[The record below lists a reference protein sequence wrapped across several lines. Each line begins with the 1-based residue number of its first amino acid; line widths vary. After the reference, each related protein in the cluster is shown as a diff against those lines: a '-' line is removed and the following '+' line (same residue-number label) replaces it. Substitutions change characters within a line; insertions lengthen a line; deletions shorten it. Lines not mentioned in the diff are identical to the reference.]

1 MRNTLPHAPQID
13 SLGALIHARE
23 VAILPARWYNNDMGK
38 NFRHNR
44 PRKQRDE
51 YTPVGDEKALSTPL
65 GELGLSERT
74 AELLAKGG
82 IATARDLAAR
92 RMREMY
98 RIQNIGKKQCFE
110 VKDALARLGLD
121 FRPDDE
127 QPAQGQG
134 EKPVRDARPEGKRDR
149 RQPEQA
155 QGGAKRDEKRQG
167 GERGKD
173 RKDNNRD
180 DRRDK
185 NDRRDGKGKQQRKE
199 RDPYA
204 GMSLYEIVY
213 GKREPAPVVEKPQR
227 EPLPPDAI
235 VKFNRKG
242 KWGYRDR
249 KGNVVIQPDYDDAFE
264 FSEDLACVER
274 DGKLGYIDKKGDV
287 VIDFK
292 FDSATSFSDGLAS
305 VTVGEK
311 SGYIDKQGE
320 EAVSLR
326 FDVATPFEDGR
337 AIVREDG
344 RWGVLDRKTLE
355 VLWR

>member
-1 MRNTLPHAPQID
+1 
-13 SLGALIHARE
+13 
-23 VAILPARWYNNDMGK
+23 MGK

-51 YTPVGDEKALSTPL
+51 YTPVGDEKALSTPI
-65 GELGLSERT
+65 EALGLSERT

-82 IATARDLAAR
+82 VATARDLAAR

-110 VKDALARLGLD
+110 VKDALTKLGLD

-149 RQPEQA
+149 RQSEQA

-227 EPLPPDAI
+227 EPLPPDAAAA
-235 VKFNRKG
+235 G
-242 KWGYRDR
+242 RDR
-249 KGNVVIQPDYDDAFE
+249 QVQPQGQ
-264 FSEDLACVER
+264 V
-274 DGKLGYIDKKGDV
+274 
-287 VIDFK
+287 
-292 FDSATSFSDGLAS
+292 GLPRP
-305 VTVGEK
+305 
-311 SGYIDKQGE
+311 QGQRRHT
-320 EAVSLR
+320 ARLR
-326 FDVATPFEDGR
+326 R
-337 AIVREDG
+337 R
-344 RWGVLDRKTLE
+344 L
-355 VLWR
+355 

>member
-1 MRNTLPHAPQID
+1 M
-13 SLGALIHARE
+13 
-23 VAILPARWYNNDMGK
+23 PARWYNNDMGK

-65 GELGLSERT
+65 EALGLSERT

-82 IATARDLAAR
+82 VATARDLAAR

-110 VKDALARLGLD
+110 VKGALTKLGLD

-134 EKPVRDARPEGKRDR
+134 EKPVRDARPESKRDR
-149 RQPEQA
+149 RPPEQA
-155 QGGAKRDEKRQG
+155 QSGAKRDEKRQG

-173 RKDNNRD
+173 RKDSRD

>member
-82 IATARDLAAR
+82 VATARDLAAR

-110 VKDALARLGLD
+110 VKGALTKLGLD

-134 EKPVRDARPEGKRDR
+134 EKPVRDARPESKRDR
-149 RQPEQA
+149 RQSEQA
-155 QGGAKRDEKRQG
+155 QSGAKRDEKRQG

-173 RKDNNRD
+173 RKDSRD

-185 NDRRDGKGKQQRKE
+185 NDRRDGKGKQQRNE

-311 SGYIDKQGE
+311 SGYIDKHGE

>member
-1 MRNTLPHAPQID
+1 MRLQNRQR
-13 SLGALIHARE
+13 ARE
-23 VAILPARWYNNDMGK
+23 VAISARQCYNNDMGK

-44 PRKQRDE
+44 PRRQRDE
-51 YTPVGDEKALSTPL
+51 YTPIGDEKALSTPL
-65 GELGLSERT
+65 EALGLSERT
-74 AELLAKGG
+74 TELLSKGG
-82 IATARDLAAR
+82 IASARDIAAR

-110 VKDALARLGLD
+110 IRDALSKLGLD
-121 FRPDDE
+121 FRPDEE
-127 QPAQGQG
+127 QQQPKPAR
-134 EKPVRDARPEGKRDR
+134 EEARTDAKRDR
-149 RQPEQA
+149 RQQNEQP
-155 QGGAKRDEKRQG
+155 QSGAKRDEKKQG

-173 RKDNNRD
+173 RRDNRD
-180 DRRDK
+180 DRKDK

-249 KGNVVIQPDYDDAFE
+249 KGNVVIQPDFDDAFE
-264 FSEDLACVER
+264 FSEDLACVEK
-274 DGKLGYIDKKGDV
+274 DGKLGYIDRQGGV

-305 VTVGEK
+305 VTIGEK

-320 EAVSLR
+320 EAVPLR

>member
-1 MRNTLPHAPQID
+1 
-13 SLGALIHARE
+13 
-23 VAILPARWYNNDMGK
+23 MGK

-51 YTPVGDEKALSTPL
+51 YTPVGDEKALSTPI
-65 GELGLSERT
+65 EALGLSERT

-82 IATARDLAAR
+82 IVTARDLAAR

-110 VKDALARLGLD
+110 VKGALTKLGLD
-121 FRPDDE
+121 FRPDDD
-127 QPAQGQG
+127 QPAQEQG

-155 QGGAKRDEKRQG
+155 QSGAKRDEKRQG
-167 GERGKD
+167 CERGKD
-173 RKDNNRD
+173 RKDSRD

-199 RDPYA
+199 RD
-204 GMSLYEIVY
+204 
-213 GKREPAPVVEKPQR
+213 
-227 EPLPPDAI
+227 LPPDAI

>member
-1 MRNTLPHAPQID
+1 
-13 SLGALIHARE
+13 
-23 VAILPARWYNNDMGK
+23 MGK

-44 PRKQRDE
+44 PRRERDD
-51 YTPVGDEKALSTPL
+51 YTPVGDEKALATPL
-65 GELGLSERT
+65 GSLGLSERT
-74 AELLAKGG
+74 AELLSKGG
-82 IATARDLAAR
+82 VATARDLAAR

-110 VKDALARLGLD
+110 VRDALVKLGLD
-121 FRPDDE
+121 YRPDDE
-127 QPAQGQG
+127 EVALSREVRPAR
-134 EKPVRDARPEGKRDR
+134 KVDARDR
-149 RQPEQA
+149 R
-155 QGGAKRDEKRQG
+155 GAGQDGRRDEKKRDG
-167 GERGKD
+167 VHEKDSRRESKDNRREGKD
-173 RKDNNRD
+173 NRKDA
-180 DRRDK
+180 K
-185 NDRRDGKGKQQRKE
+185 TKQQRKE
-199 RDPYA
+199 RDPFA

-213 GKREPAPVVEKPQR
+213 GKREPAPVAEKPQR
-227 EPLPPDAI
+227 EPLPEGAI

-274 DGKLGYIDKKGDV
+274 DGKLGYIDKKGEQ

-292 FDSATSFSDGLAS
+292 YDSATSFADGLAS
-305 VTVGEK
+305 VTIGEK
-311 SGYIDKQGE
+311 SGYIDKHGGE
-320 EAVSLR
+320 VLPLR

>member
-1 MRNTLPHAPQID
+1 
-13 SLGALIHARE
+13 
-23 VAILPARWYNNDMGK
+23 MGK

-44 PRKQRDE
+44 PRRERDD
-51 YTPVGDEKALSTPL
+51 YTPVGDEKALATPL
-65 GELGLSERT
+65 GSLGLSERT

-82 IATARDLAAR
+82 VATARDLAAR

-110 VKDALARLGLD
+110 VRDALVKLGLD
-121 FRPDDE
+121 YRPDDAE
-127 QPAQGQG
+127 GAPAHEAKPARKEDARDRRDAGQEG
-134 EKPVRDARPEGKRDR
+134 RRDRRDDKKRDAKDSRKDGREERNGGRDAR
-149 RQPEQA
+149 
-155 QGGAKRDEKRQG
+155 
-167 GERGKD
+167 KD
-173 RKDNNRD
+173 A
-180 DRRDK
+180 
-185 NDRRDGKGKQQRKE
+185 KGKQQQRKE
-199 RDPYA
+199 RDPFA

-227 EPLPPDAI
+227 EPLPEGAI

-274 DGKLGYIDKKGDV
+274 DGKLGYIDKKGEQ

-292 FDSATSFSDGLAS
+292 YDSATSFADGLAS

-311 SGYIDKQGE
+311 SGYIDKQGND
-320 EAVSLR
+320 ATPLR

>member
-1 MRNTLPHAPQID
+1 
-13 SLGALIHARE
+13 
-23 VAILPARWYNNDMGK
+23 MGK

-44 PRKQRDE
+44 ARRQRDE
-51 YTPVGDEKALSTPL
+51 YTPVGDEKALSTPI
-65 GELGLSERT
+65 EALGLSERT

-82 IATARDLAAR
+82 VATARDLAAR

-98 RIQNIGKKQCFE
+98 RIQNIGKKQCLE
-110 VKDALARLGLD
+110 VKAALAGLGLD
-121 FRPDDE
+121 FRPDEE
-127 QPAQGQG
+127 QPSKEQDG
-134 EKPVRDARPEGKRDR
+134 KSVREVRPEGRRDR
-149 RQPEQA
+149 RQPDQA
-155 QGGAKRDEKRQG
+155 QGGAKRDDRKQG

-173 RKDNNRD
+173 GREARD
-180 DRRDK
+180 DRREK

-213 GKREPAPVVEKPQR
+213 GKREAAPVVEKPQR
-227 EPLPPDAI
+227 EPLPQDAI

-249 KGNVVIQPDYDDAFE
+249 KGNVVIQPDYDNAFE

-292 FDSATSFSDGLAS
+292 FDSATSFADGLAS

-311 SGYIDKQGE
+311 SGYIDKQGD
-320 EAVSLR
+320 EALPLR